1 MYPGVC
7 IRERCAVGDRV
18 IIHTGAVIGSDG
30 FGYSTVRGVHYKI
43 PQVGIVEIEDDVEI
57 GASVTVDRAR
67 FGKTL
72 IKKGAKID
80 NLVQIAHNVTV
91 GENCMIA
98 AQTGIAGSTV
108 IGDNVLIGGQV
119 GIAGHLMIGDNVKIA
134 GKSGVTKDLPAGACV
149 SGFPAQERTKELKTV
164 AGLRKLPELLRL
176 IRKLED
182 RVSEVER
189 QAADN
194 K

>member
-1 MYPGVC
+1 VC
-7 IRERCAVGDRV
+7 IRERCVVGDRV
-18 IIHTGAVIGSDG
+18 IIHSGAVIGSDG

-57 GASVTVDRAR
+57 GANVTVDRAR
-67 FGKTL
+67 FGRTH

-80 NLVQIAHNVTV
+80 NLVQIAHNVTL

-108 IGDNVLIGGQV
+108 IGRNVLIGGQV
-119 GIAGHLMIGDNVKIA
+119 GIVGHLTIGDDVKIA
-134 GKSGVTKDLPAGACV
+134 GKSGVTKDLPEGACV
-149 SGFPAQERTKELKTV
+149 SGFPAQERTKELKAL
-164 AGLRKLPELLRL
+164 AGVRRLPELLQL
-176 IRKLED
+176 IKKLED
-182 RVSEVER
+182 RVEKLER
-189 QAADN
+189 EAEDN